1 MTARVNATIGP
12 DIMLELLNNPIS
24 TCSQKV
30 RLTLFEK
37 GLDFTDTRI
46 DFRAK
51 EHLTPAY
58 LALNPDGVVPTLLHD
73 GQPVLD
79 SSVIME
85 YLDDV
90 FADRPLSPASPLGR
104 AKMRKWL
111 RFIEEVPT
119 TAIRI
124 PSFNKVFI
132 RHRKDLTEQDLTA
145 DTEKR
150 TLRRT
155 FYQEMGRHGFSK
167 ARLDESIDRLRETV
181 DRMDATLV
189 KSEWLCGDA
198 LTLADFCVVPTIDR
212 MRDLG
217 LGALWADHEHFARW
231 WVAIQARPAFDQT
244 YAPGSRVSDIY
255 QDLKEE
261 A

>member
-1 MTARVNATIGP
+1 MTGPAGATN
-12 DIMLELLNNPIS
+12 MLELLNNPIS

-30 RLTLFEK
+30 RLTLHEK
-37 GLDFTDTRI
+37 GLEFTDTKL
-46 DFRAK
+46 DFRK
-51 EHLTPAY
+51 KDHLTPEY
-58 LALNPDGVVPTLLHD
+58 LAINPDGVVPSLLHD

-85 YLDDV
+85 YLDEV
-90 FADRPLSPASPLGR
+90 FPEVPLSPADPLGR

-119 TAIRI
+119 VAIRI
-124 PSFNKVFI
+124 PSFNKAFM
-132 RHRKDLTEQDLTA
+132 RHRKDLSEEDLA
-145 DTEKR
+145 KDTNAR

-155 FYQEMGRHGFSK
+155 FYEEMGRNGFSE
-167 ARLDESIDRLRETV
+167 ARLDESLTRLRETV
-181 DRMDATLV
+181 MRMDGAL
-189 KSEWLCGDA
+189 KGREWLCGD

-217 LGALWADHEHFARW
+217 LAHLWDGLPEFARW
-231 WVAIQARPAFDQT
+231 WDQMQARPAYKAT
-244 YAPGSRVSDIY
+244 YYPGTRVSDLY
-255 QDLKEE
+255 SDLKET

>member
-1 MTARVNATIGP
+1 
-12 DIMLELLNNPIS
+12 MLELLNNPIS

-30 RLTLFEK
+30 RLTLHEK
-37 GLDFTDTRI
+37 GLSFTDTRI

-51 EHLTPAY
+51 EHLTPEY
-58 LALNPDGVVPTLLHD
+58 LAINPDGVVPSLLHD

-85 YLDDV
+85 YLDEVYPDRSLTP
-90 FADRPLSPASPLGR
+90 ADPLAR

-119 TAIRI
+119 LAIRI
-124 PSFNKVFI
+124 PSFNQVFV
-132 RHRKDLTEQDLTA
+132 RHRKDLSADDLKK
-145 DTEKR
+145 DTEAR

-155 FYQEMGRHGFSK
+155 FYNEMGRDGFSD
-167 ARLDESIDRLRETV
+167 ARHAESLERLRETV
-181 DRMDATLV
+181 TRMDAALAQND
-189 KSEWLCGDA
+189 WLCGSA
-198 LTLADFCVVPTIDR
+198 PTLADFCVVPTIDR

-217 LGALWADHEHFARW
+217 LSHIWEGLPHFARW
-231 WVAIQARPAFDQT
+231 WDAMQQRPAYLAT
-244 YAPGSRVSDIY
+244 YYPGTRVSDIY
-255 QDLKEE
+255 DDLKET

>member
-1 MTARVNATIGP
+1 
-12 DIMLELLNNPIS
+12 MLELLNNPIS

-37 GLDFTDTRI
+37 GLEFTDTRI

-51 EHLTPAY
+51 EHLTPEY

-85 YLDDV
+85 YLDEV
-90 FADRPLSPASPLGR
+90 FPEVPLSPPTPLGR

-119 TAIRI
+119 AAIRI
-124 PSFNKVFI
+124 PSFNQVFI
-132 RHRKDLTEQDLTA
+132 RHRRDLSEAELA
-145 DTEKR
+145 SDTEKR

-155 FYQEMGRHGFSK
+155 FYQEMGRHGFSE
-167 ARLDESIDRLRETV
+167 ARLDESLERLRETV
-181 DRMDATLV
+181 ARMDAALADNR
-189 KSEWLCGDA
+189 WLTGEA

-217 LGALWADHEHFARW
+217 LSGLWDEQQNFTRW
-231 WVAIQARPAFDQT
+231 WAAIEARPAFART
-244 YAPGSRVSDIY
+244 YAQGTRVSDIY
-255 QDLKEE
+255 QDLKET

>member
-1 MTARVNATIGP
+1 
-12 DIMLELLNNPIS
+12 MLELLNNPIS

-30 RLTLFEK
+30 RLTLHEK
-37 GLDFTDTRI
+37 TLPFTDTRI
-46 DFRAK
+46 DFRKK
-51 EHLTPAY
+51 EHLTPEY
-58 LALNPDGVVPTLLHD
+58 LAINPDGVVPTLLHD

-85 YLDDV
+85 YLDEV
-90 FADRPLSPASPLGR
+90 FPDTPLTPSDPLAR

-119 TAIRI
+119 AAIRI
-124 PSFNKVFI
+124 PSFNQVFI
-132 RHRKDLTEQDLTA
+132 RHRADLSDDDLQKDTDS
-145 DTEKR
+145 R

-155 FYQEMGRHGFSK
+155 FYREMGRSGFSDD
-167 ARLDESIDRLRETV
+167 RLAESHDRLRETV
-181 DRMDATLV
+181 TRMDRALAD
-189 KSEWLCGDA
+189 KPWLCGDA

-217 LGALWADHEHFARW
+217 LDDIWDGLPHFARW
-231 WVAIQARPAFDQT
+231 WAAIQSRPAFAAT
-244 YAPGSRVSDIY
+244 YYTGTRVSDIY
-255 QDLKEE
+255 PDLKEP

>member
-1 MTARVNATIGP
+1 
-12 DIMLELLNNPIS
+12 MLELLNNPIS

-30 RLTLFEK
+30 RLTLHEK
-37 GLDFTDTRI
+37 GLAFTDRKI
-46 DFRAK
+46 DFRNK
-51 EHLTPAY
+51 EHLTAEY

-85 YLDDV
+85 YLDEV
-90 FADRPLSPASPLGR
+90 FPDIPLSPPTPLGR

-119 TAIRI
+119 AAIRI

-132 RHRKDLTEQDLTA
+132 RHRRDLSEAELAA
-145 DTEKR
+145 DTETR

-155 FYQEMGRHGFSK
+155 FYAEMGREGFFD
-167 ARLDESIDRLRETV
+167 ARLDESIQRLRETV
-181 DRMDATLV
+181 ERMDRTLAEA
-189 KSEWLCGDA
+189 EWLCGDH

-212 MRDLG
+212 MRELRLAAVWEG
-217 LGALWADHEHFARW
+217 RENFERW
-231 WVAIQARPAFDQT
+231 WQAVQARPAFAQT
-244 YAPGSRVSDIY
+244 YTPGSRVSDIY
-255 QDLKEE
+255 EDLKEP

>member
-1 MTARVNATIGP
+1 
-12 DIMLELLNNPIS
+12 MLELLNNPIS

-30 RLTLFEK
+30 RLTLYEK
-37 GLDFTDTRI
+37 GLAFTNTRI
-46 DFRAK
+46 DFRKK
-51 EHLTPAY
+51 EHLTPEY

-73 GQPVLD
+73 GQPVCD

-85 YLDDV
+85 YLDEV
-90 FADRPLSPASPLGR
+90 FPEVPLSPATPLGR

-119 TAIRI
+119 AAIRI

-132 RHRKDLTEQDLTA
+132 RHRRELSEADLA
-145 DTEKR
+145 KDTEAR

-155 FYQEMGRHGFSK
+155 FYAEMGRHGFSD
-167 ARLDESIDRLRETV
+167 ARLDEFLERLRETV
-181 DRMDATLV
+181 TRMDRALDGQA
-189 KSEWLCGDA
+189 WLCGDR

-217 LGALWADHEHFARW
+217 LAGLWDGLPQFDRW
-231 WVAIQARPAFDQT
+231 WTAIQSRPAFAQT

-255 QDLKEE
+255 DDLKEP

>member
-1 MTARVNATIGP
+1 
-12 DIMLELLNNPIS
+12 MLKLLNNPIS

-30 RLTLFEK
+30 RLTLYEK

-46 DFRAK
+46 DFRKK
-51 EHLTPAY
+51 EHLAPEY

-85 YLDDV
+85 YLDEVFPDV
-90 FADRPLSPASPLGR
+90 PLSPSLPLAR

-119 TAIRI
+119 VAIRI

-132 RHRKDLTEQDLTA
+132 RHRRDLSEAELAA

-155 FYQEMGRHGFSK
+155 FYAEMGRHGFSQE
-167 ARLDESIDRLRETV
+167 RLDESLTRLRETV
-181 DRMDATLV
+181 ERMDAALARG
-189 KSEWLCGDA
+189 EWLCGDR

-217 LGALWADHEHFARW
+217 LGDTWADLDNVTRW
-231 WVAIQARPAFDQT
+231 WDAIQARPAYEKT

-255 QDLKEE
+255 DDLKEP